1 MANSSINLVDLDF
14 NALKAS
20 FKDYLAS
27 QSRFKDYNFEGSNIS
42 VLLDVLAYNTYLNS
56 FYLNMVASEMFL
68 DSAQLRDSVVSH
80 AKELNYLPRS
90 FVSSVAN
97 VNISITPSTA
107 QSSVTIPAKT
117 SFTSRLGSNTY
128 TFTTKESVVINT
140 SNSGV
145 FYANSV
151 LLYEG
156 GYVTDS
162 FVRNTSADNQRYI
175 LTNPN
180 VDTSS
185 LEVTVTE
192 DGGSSV
198 YTYTQAFSLLD
209 IISTSQVFFVQACEN
224 EQYEIIFGNDFS
236 GRSPR
241 NGAVID
247 VTYRV
252 SSGELP
258 NGTDNFINNSSIDG
272 HSNVSITVN
281 QDAFGGAVSESVSS
295 IKFNAPRSFATQ
307 ERAITEN
314 DYRSLLLRRFP
325 EIQAIS
331 VFGGEKED
339 PPQYG
344 KVFLAIDIKD
354 SDGIPDTNKFNYVD
368 YLSDKVPLGITPV
381 IVSPGFVYLSVESTV
396 KYDYNSTTLSSGEI
410 KTTVL
415 NAINQFNETYL
426 NDFNKTFRFSN
437 FVSAIDS
444 SNLSIINNDTFV
456 SPYFLLSPTINT
468 ASSFS
473 GSFNTAITVAV
484 PTTKTHSDIDPVK
497 GIYSS
502 PFVVN
507 GLSCILEDDGEG
519 NIRLV
524 KVTDDTHLEISKVG
538 TIDYLTGTFAI
549 SDLNVSSYSGNGIKL
564 FADPVSQDFSVTLK
578 DILKINMSDVI
589 VNVVQDRR

>member
-247 VTYRV
+247 VNNPVAVSTLFWLSRV
-252 SSGELP
+252 GYPDPLAP
-258 NGTDNFINNSSIDG
+258 
-272 HSNVSITVN
+272 VSITS
-281 QDAFGGAVSESVSS
+281 ALS
-295 IKFNAPRSFATQ
+295 
-307 ERAITEN
+307 
-314 DYRSLLLRRFP
+314 RSLIRR
-325 EIQAIS
+325 
-331 VFGGEKED
+331 
-339 PPQYG
+339 
-344 KVFLAIDIKD
+344 
-354 SDGIPDTNKFNYVD
+354 
-368 YLSDKVPLGITPV
+368 
-381 IVSPGFVYLSVESTV
+381 
-396 KYDYNSTTLSSGEI
+396 
-410 KTTVL
+410 
-415 NAINQFNETYL
+415 
-426 NDFNKTFRFSN
+426 
-437 FVSAIDS
+437 
-444 SNLSIINNDTFV
+444 
-456 SPYFLLSPTINT
+456 
-468 ASSFS
+468 
-473 GSFNTAITVAV
+473 
-484 PTTKTHSDIDPVK
+484 
-497 GIYSS
+497 
-502 PFVVN
+502 
-507 GLSCILEDDGEG
+507 
-519 NIRLV
+519 
-524 KVTDDTHLEISKVG
+524 
-538 TIDYLTGTFAI
+538 
-549 SDLNVSSYSGNGIKL
+549 
-564 FADPVSQDFSVTLK
+564 
-578 DILKINMSDVI
+578 
-589 VNVVQDRR
+589 